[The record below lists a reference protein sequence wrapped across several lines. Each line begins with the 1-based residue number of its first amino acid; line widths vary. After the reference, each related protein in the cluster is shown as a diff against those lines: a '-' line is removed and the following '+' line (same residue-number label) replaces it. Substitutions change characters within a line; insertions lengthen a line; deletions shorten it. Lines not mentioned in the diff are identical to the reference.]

1 MTIWAVLPAAGIGR
15 RMGSKI
21 PKQYL
26 TINSEP
32 LLLHSLRRLSS
43 VSSIKKIVVVIH
55 PEDAH
60 WSQLEASIEPEI
72 QNRIITVI
80 GGDERYQSVLNGL
93 GALTDLAQAEDW
105 VLVHDAVRPCV
116 RTLDI
121 ERLIEELAEGSDP
134 NSIGGLL
141 GSEVDNTLKRV
152 DEDLTVVK
160 TVDRALYWNAL
171 TPQMFRF
178 SLLKKAIEAVVASSE
193 PVTDEAAA
201 MESAGHRP
209 IMVPG
214 NKDNIKVTREAD
226 LLLATQILEAQR
238 SETLV

>member
-1 MTIWAVLPAAGIGR
+1 M
-15 RMGSKI
+15 
-21 PKQYL
+21 
-26 TINSEP
+26 
-32 LLLHSLRRLSS
+32 
-43 VSSIKKIVVVIH
+43 
-55 PEDAH
+55 
-60 WSQLEASIEPEI
+60 
-72 QNRIITVI
+72 
-80 GGDERYQSVLNGL
+80 
-93 GALTDLAQAEDW
+93 
-105 VLVHDAVRPCV
+105 
-116 RTLDI
+116 
-121 ERLIEELAEGSDP
+121 AEGSDP

>member
-43 VSSIKKIVVVIH
+43 VFSIKKIVVVIH

>member
-1 MTIWAVLPAAGIGR
+1 MRT
-15 RMGSKI
+15 
-21 PKQYL
+21 
-26 TINSEP
+26 E
-32 LLLHSLRRLSS
+32 
-43 VSSIKKIVVVIH
+43 
-55 PEDAH
+55 
-60 WSQLEASIEPEI
+60 SQLEASIEPEI
-72 QNRIITVI
+72 QNCIITVI

-93 GALTDLAQAEDW
+93 GALIDLAQADDW

-116 RTLDI
+116 RAADI
-121 ERLIEELAEGSDP
+121 ERLVEKLAEGNDP

-152 DEDLTVVK
+152 DENLTVVK

-178 SLLKKAIEAVVASSE
+178 SPLKQAIEAVVASGE
-193 PVTDEAAA
+193 QVTDEAAA

-226 LLLATQILEAQR
+226 LILAAQILEAQH

>member
-1 MTIWAVLPAAGIGR
+1 
-15 RMGSKI
+15 
-21 PKQYL
+21 
-26 TINSEP
+26 
-32 LLLHSLRRLSS
+32 
-43 VSSIKKIVVVIH
+43 VSAIQKIVVVIH

-60 WSQLEASIEPEI
+60 WSQLEASIQTEFKD
-72 QNRIITVI
+72 RIITVI

-93 GALTDLAQAEDW
+93 GALTDLAQADDW

-116 RTLDI
+116 RTADI
-121 ERLIEELAEGSDP
+121 ERLIEKLAEGAYPD
-134 NSIGGLL
+134 SIGGLL

-152 DEDLTVVK
+152 DENLTVVK

-178 SLLKKAIEAVVASSE
+178 SLLKQAIEAVVASGE
-193 PVTDEAAA
+193 QVTDEAAA

-226 LLLATQILEAQR
+226 LILATQILEAQR